1 MRTSRV
7 PLLAV
12 LVALAVLATPGPALA
27 QTTETGRK
35 VRVVVTGRVDVRPG
49 ERTGSVVIFD
59 GPAVI
64 GGDVKGSV
72 VALNGNVRV
81 TGKVSD
87 NVVAVKGRAFIDAGA
102 NVGGDVMSS
111 RRPVVAPGATVKG
124 DVRTENF
131 ANYFRALGWFLWF
144 AWWLAVS
151 VSVFA
156 LGLLLLALA
165 PRAARAGI
173 DVARSRPGPAVAWGL
188 AMAVGLPIVSFLVL
202 FTLVG
207 IPLGL
212 IGLLSLALLYGL
224 GYALA
229 ALILGRALIKEP
241 RGPVLAFA
249 VGLLILRV
257 IDLIPLIGNLVTF
270 AATVFGLG
278 ALTVAGWRAARGSP
292 AAGAGQ
298 LSGGEIAPQ
307 DAP

>member
-156 LGLLLLALA
+156 LGLLVLALA

-173 DVARSRPGPAVAWGL
+173 EVARGRAGAAVAWGL

-257 IDLIPLIGNLVTF
+257 IDLIPVIGNLVTF

-307 DAP
+307 VAP